1 MRIIVPF
8 NLKPGTDVAEY
19 EEWAKTK
26 DVPTASALP
35 SGNSFTV
42 HKATGLFGDPD
53 TPPPYQ
59 YFEVLDIAETARPGV
74 SALRLRLVASKGGL
88 AGALRDDEGKYLP
101 DILLDF
107 DYWALL
113 PS

>member
-19 EEWAKTK
+19 EEWARSK

-35 SGNSFTV
+35 SVKSFTV

-53 TPPPYQ
+53 AAPPYQ
-59 YFEVLDIAETARPGV
+59 YFEVLDITDLDAFIADV
-74 SALRLRLVASKGGL
+74 SKPEFQAKA
-88 AGALRDDEGKYLP
+88 AP
-101 DILLDF
+101 F
-107 DYWALL
+107 QDYADGPQFVLTEDL
-113 PS
+113 

>member
-35 SGNSFTV
+35 SVNSFTI
-42 HKATGLFGDPD
+42 HKATGLFGAPD

-59 YFEVLDIAETARPGV
+59 YFEVLDITDMDAF
-74 SALRLRLVASKGGL
+74 VA
-88 AGALRDDEGKYLP
+88 
-101 DILLDF
+101 DISREEF
-107 DYWALL
+107 QAAAAPFQDYADAPQFILTEDL
-113 PS
+113 

>member
-1 MRIIVPF
+1 MRLIVPF

-35 SGNSFTV
+35 SVMSFTV

-53 TPPPYQ
+53 AAPPFQ
-59 YFEVLDIAETARPGV
+59 YFEVLDITDMDAFIADVSDETFQQAAAPFQEY
-74 SALRLRLVASKGGL
+74 ADA
-88 AGALRDDEGKYLP
+88 P
-101 DILLDF
+101 QFILTEDL
-107 DYWALL
+107 
-113 PS
+113 

>member
-8 NLKPGTDVAEY
+8 NLKPGTNVAEY

-35 SGNSFTV
+35 SVNSFTI

-53 TPPPYQ
+53 AKAPYE
-59 YFEVLDIAETARPGV
+59 YFEVLDITDMDAFIRDV
-74 SALRLRLVASKGGL
+74 SDPEFQAKAAPFQDYADG
-88 AGALRDDEGKYLP
+88 P
-101 DILLDF
+101 QFILTEDL
-107 DYWALL
+107 
-113 PS
+113 

>member
-8 NLKPGTDVAEY
+8 NLKAGTNVAEY

-35 SGNSFTV
+35 SVNSFTV

-59 YFEVLDIAETARPGV
+59 YFEILDITDMDAFVADISDETFQAAAAPFQDY
-74 SALRLRLVASKGGL
+74 ADAPQFILT
-88 AGALRDDEGKYLP
+88 E
-101 DILLDF
+101 DI
-107 DYWALL
+107 
-113 PS
+113 

>member
-35 SGNSFTV
+35 SVTSFTV

-53 TPPPYQ
+53 TPSPYA
-59 YFEVLDIAETARPGV
+59 YFEVLDIT
-74 SALRLRLVASKGGL
+74 SM
-88 AGALRDDEGKYLP
+88 DDFIA
-101 DILLDF
+101 DISNPEFQEAAAPFQVYADAPQFILTEDL
-107 DYWALL
+107 
-113 PS
+113 